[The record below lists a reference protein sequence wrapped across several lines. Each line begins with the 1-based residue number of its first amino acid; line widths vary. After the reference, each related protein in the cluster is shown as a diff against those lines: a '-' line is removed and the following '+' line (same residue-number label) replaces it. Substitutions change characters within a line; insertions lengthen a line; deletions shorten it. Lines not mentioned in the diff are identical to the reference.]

1 MDINYINKLLEEGKT
16 VKEIREIL
24 GIGEKSFQ
32 KQIKK
37 LNYKYNQKMKR
48 YEPISEVLNTSL
60 TNNSNNEIKEL
71 KRAND
76 KDMIFDIPG
85 EMEPEAFKK
94 NIISLAMN
102 YEKIKK
108 MLDDY
113 EHIFSIQNN
122 DIVEVQTGI
131 KIDDPG
137 DEVERTTVRVG
148 KNILKKWNEFCDRN
162 KQFSKKDLLGQAM
175 LEFIQKYDK

>member
-16 VKEIREIL
+16 VKEIRTIL
-24 GIGEKSFQ
+24 EVGEKSFQ
-32 KQIKK
+32 RQIKQ
-37 LNYKYNQKMKR
+37 LGYKYNQKMKR
-48 YEPISEVLNTSL
+48 YEPITEVLETSL
-60 TNNSNNEIKEL
+60 NNNSNKEIKEL
-71 KRAND
+71 TKAND
-76 KDMIFDIPG
+76 KDMIFDIPK
-85 EMEPEAFKK
+85 EIIEPEAFKN
-94 NIISLAMN
+94 NIISLAIN

-175 LEFIQKYDK
+175 LEFINKYK